1 MYCRSG
7 LLFYMVHQVI
17 CPIDSAQQYCAES
30 IYFFRSNFFNATYY
44 SMLKHLSALSFI
56 LLTSLSLKAVEKP
69 LPYYVKKYNLPA
81 NVNVLSVYGED
92 CINCYYGFSFFL
104 KSHEAYFK
112 KKDFVFLFQKS
123 AEHEIVNIFNY
134 RLKLEK
140 EGCNIIVDDEFYA
153 QLDTKGVTT
162 LSIIENKKLKEQFI
176 SKDIYK
182 FKSFAGKGSEPAT
195 VILSEKDTIDL
206 KSRFGTKKLSVA
218 VLNASKII
226 IQNQYSNDIFLFNIH
241 SKTIEGKLSIAAF
254 TEKYDSLLKLLL
266 TNDPENLNYN
276 LENYR
281 TNEFYKTYP
290 LCKIKKINCVEN
302 TVCLGLAITRMVP
315 DQSNHITYEAI
326 QAIVKLDSNLQIKH
340 VYNLLD
346 TVPGVSGKYISL
358 IDWNFLT
365 ADTAVFSLS
374 AMGDRKKDSICCL
387 YDLRTHATKILEMK
401 YESFMPLKNKNG
413 YYNYYHFNVW
423 NDGDVLKG
431 NFTKS
436 PYVYNLSNN
445 TKAGI
450 PEIATSSKNFDL
462 NGKDKYFWI
471 SKVFPHQG
479 NVLMIAA
486 IKQNEMCLF
495 QYDPEFKKLISKK
508 TILDGYLDDI
518 FVMKST
524 VFAFE
529 NYSEKGDV
537 AVLHIY
543 ELK

>member
-1 MYCRSG
+1 M
-7 LLFYMVHQVI
+7 
-17 CPIDSAQQYCAES
+17 A
-30 IYFFRSNFFNATYY
+30 
-44 SMLKHLSALSFI
+44 K
-56 LLTSLSLKAVEKP
+56 EKP
-69 LPYYVKKYNLPA
+69 LPHYIKKYKLPA
-81 NVNVLSVYGED
+81 NVNILSVYGED
-92 CINCYYGFSFFL
+92 CTNCYYGFSFFL

-123 AEHEIVNIFNY
+123 AEHEIDNIFYY

-153 QLDTKGVTT
+153 QLGTKGVTT

-182 FKSFAGKGSEPAT
+182 FESFAGMSSEPT
-195 VILSEKDTIDL
+195 MVTIWEKDTIDL
-206 KSRFGTKKLSVA
+206 KSRFGTKKLSIA
-218 VLNASKII
+218 VLNESKII
-226 IQNQYSNDIFLFNIH
+226 IQNQYSNDVFLLNIH
-241 SKTIEGKLSIAAF
+241 SRIIESKFPISVI

-266 TNDPENLNYN
+266 TNDPENLKYN

-302 TVCLGLAITRMVP
+302 NVYMGLAMTRMVP

-346 TVPGVSGKYISL
+346 TVPGGSGKYISL

-374 AMGDRKKDSICCL
+374 AMGERKKDSICCL
-387 YDLRTHATKILEMK
+387 YDLKTQATKILELK
-401 YESFMPLKNKNG
+401 YESFMPLKNENG

-423 NDGDVLKG
+423 KDGKILKG

-445 TKAGI
+445 TKARI
-450 PEIATSSKNFDL
+450 PEIGTSTENFDL
-462 NGKDKYFWI
+462 SGKDKYFWI
-471 SKVFPHQG
+471 SKVFPYQG

-508 TILDGYLDDI
+508 AIIDGYLDDI
-518 FVMKST
+518 FVVNNK

-529 NYSEKGDV
+529 NYSEKGDS
-537 AVLHIY
+537 AILHIY

>member
-1 MYCRSG
+1 M
-7 LLFYMVHQVI
+7 HI
-17 CPIDSAQQYCAES
+17 
-30 IYFFRSNFFNATYY
+30 
-44 SMLKHLSALSFI
+44 
-56 LLTSLSLKAVEKP
+56 
-69 LPYYVKKYNLPA
+69 
-81 NVNVLSVYGED
+81 
-92 CINCYYGFSFFL
+92 
-104 KSHEAYFK
+104 
-112 KKDFVFLFQKS
+112 
-123 AEHEIVNIFNY
+123 
-134 RLKLEK
+134 
-140 EGCNIIVDDEFYA
+140 
-153 QLDTKGVTT
+153 
-162 LSIIENKKLKEQFI
+162 
-176 SKDIYK
+176 
-182 FKSFAGKGSEPAT
+182 
-195 VILSEKDTIDL
+195 
-206 KSRFGTKKLSVA
+206 
-218 VLNASKII
+218 
-226 IQNQYSNDIFLFNIH
+226 FNIH
-241 SKTIEGKLSIAAF
+241 SRIIESKFPISVI

-266 TNDPENLNYN
+266 TNDPENLKYN

-302 TVCLGLAITRMVP
+302 NVYMGLAMTRMVP

-346 TVPGVSGKYISL
+346 TVPGISGKYISL

-374 AMGDRKKDSICCL
+374 AMGERKKDSICCL
-387 YDLRTHATKILEMK
+387 YDLRTQATKILELK
-401 YESFMPLKNKNG
+401 YESFMPLKNENG

-423 NDGDVLKG
+423 KDGKILKG

-445 TKAGI
+445 TKARI
-450 PEIATSSKNFDL
+450 PEIGTPSENFDL
-462 NGKDKYFWI
+462 SGKDQYFWI
-471 SKVFPHQG
+471 SKVFPYQG

-508 TILDGYLDDI
+508 AIIDGYLDDV
-518 FVMKST
+518 FVVNNK

-529 NYSEKGDV
+529 NYSEKGD
-537 AVLHIY
+537 AAILHIY